1 MSLLSETGPRIMPQP
16 SDDQAFE
23 IESSEIG
30 KGLWHARFRRANR
43 KPILIDGV
51 PLAVVEI
58 GFAWPD
64 AEVARADARAQIRRF
79 SERYGTLDSPV

>member
-1 MSLLSETGPRIMPQP
+1 MPQA

-23 IESSEIG
+23 IESFEIG

-51 PLAVVEI
+51 LLAFVEI

-64 AEVARADARAQIRRF
+64 ADVALADARAQIKRF
-79 SERYGTLDSPV
+79 SERYGTLESPA

>member
-1 MSLLSETGPRIMPQP
+1 MPQLN
-16 SDDQAFE
+16 DDKTFE
-23 IESSEIG
+23 IESFEIG

-43 KPILIDGV
+43 EPILIDGV

-64 AEVARADARAQIRRF
+64 ADVALADARAQISRF
-79 SERYGTLDSPV
+79 NARCAAGKSAV